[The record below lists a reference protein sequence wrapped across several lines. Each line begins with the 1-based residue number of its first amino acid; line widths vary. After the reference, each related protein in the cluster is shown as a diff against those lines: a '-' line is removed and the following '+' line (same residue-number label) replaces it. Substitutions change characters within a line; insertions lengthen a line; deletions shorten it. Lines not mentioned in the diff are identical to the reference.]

1 MKARKLLLV
10 IATIAL
16 LGTAV
21 CAKDYKDVP
30 DTHWAR
36 EQIAYL
42 SDEIA
47 GYPDGTFRPESTVT
61 RAEFVTLLARTVF
74 PEELKNET
82 GDTWWKAA
90 YRVCEANNLLS
101 GSAGYNDA
109 MPRGEIAQM
118 LGYLCSDWGGVNARA
133 DAAEQFTINWNE
145 QRMELPEPKPKEL
158 DAERLRACANQG
170 LMMGY
175 PDGTF
180 KPKNGVTR
188 AETAAILSRLK
199 AQLALRKEG
208 YDYVILPEDA
218 TPTGSSSIETR
229 EDGLKCAKLFRE
241 NRDRIDGII
250 VSLPNFGFE
259 IGIINAISV
268 ADLNVPVLVQACDD
282 ENDKVDLDS
291 RRDAF
296 CGKISVCNNLYQYGI
311 PFTDTTL
318 HTYSIYSDLLAADIN
333 KFAAICRVVNGLRHA
348 RVGAIGTRPAGFQT
362 VRASEKLLQASGIT
376 VVPVDLSEILSA
388 ARKIED
394 ADETLQAKLKEIRQ
408 YAAVP
413 EQYNDKL
420 ILQAKFGVAVEQW
433 MEANEIDAVAIQCWD
448 SLEQN
453 YGCAACVTMS
463 MLSEKLIPAAC
474 EVDIAGAVSM
484 YALTLASGRPSALL
498 DWNNNFAED
507 RNKCVCTHCGNFPKS
522 FVMNDLKLGTLGVL
536 GRTLGKVHT
545 FGAVYGKV
553 KQGDFTFFRIS
564 TDDTKGCIKS
574 YLGKG
579 DLTDDPYGMDGCIA
593 VTKVDNLQPLMKY
606 ICKNGFEHHV
616 AMCRGNV
623 KDILAE
629 AIETYLNWNIYIHE

>member
-1 MKARKLLLV
+1 MKNKKKLCFGV
-10 IATIAL
+10 IIGTRAYFNSAL
-16 LGTAV
+16 
-21 CAKDYKDVP
+21 AKDVRKQLLK
-30 DTHWAR
+30 TIE
-36 EQIAYL
+36 EQ
-42 SDEIA
+42 
-47 GYPDGTFRPESTVT
+47 
-61 RAEFVTLLARTVF
+61 
-74 PEELKNET
+74 
-82 GDTWWKAA
+82 
-90 YRVCEANNLLS
+90 
-101 GSAGYNDA
+101 
-109 MPRGEIAQM
+109 
-118 LGYLCSDWGGVNARA
+118 
-133 DAAEQFTINWNE
+133 
-145 QRMELPEPKPKEL
+145 
-158 DAERLRACANQG
+158 
-170 LMMGY
+170 
-175 PDGTF
+175 
-180 KPKNGVTR
+180 
-188 AETAAILSRLK
+188 
-199 AQLALRKEG
+199 G

-229 EDGLKCAKLFRE
+229 EDGIKCAELFRQ
-241 NRDRIDGII
+241 NRDKIDGII

-259 IGIINAISV
+259 IGIINAISI

-318 HTYSIYSDLLAADIN
+318 HTYSIYSDLLAKDIYL
-333 KFAAICRVVNGLRHA
+333 FAAVCRVVDGLRHA
-348 RVGAIGTRPAGFQT
+348 RIGAIGTRPAGFQT
-362 VRASEKLLQASGIT
+362 VRASEKILQATGIT
-376 VVPVDLSEILSA
+376 VVPVDLSEILGA

-394 ADETLQAKLKEIRQ
+394 TDAELVQKIEEIKKYARVPQQYSEKLM
-408 YAAVP
+408 
-413 EQYNDKL
+413 
-420 ILQAKFGVAVEQW
+420 LQAKFGVAVERW
-433 MEANEIDAVAIQCWD
+433 MNANAIDAVAIQCWD

-463 MLSEKLIPAAC
+463 MLGEKLIPAAC

-484 YALTLASGRPSALL
+484 YALTLASQHQSALL

-522 FVMNDLKLGTLGVL
+522 FIMNDIELGTLGVL

-574 YLGKG
+574 YLGEG
-579 DLTDDPYGMDGCIA
+579 TITDDPYGMDGCIA
-593 VTKVDNLQPLMKY
+593 ATKVDNLQTLMKY

-623 KDILAE
+623 KDILQE
-629 AIETYLNWNIYIHE
+629 AIESYLGWNLYVHE